1 MVRAPLK
8 PEVKAAAVGWAE
20 THCQQ
25 REGGSCTLAVLLSMF
40 LPSVERSGGD
50 PRVLEKPL
58 PAVCES
64 TTDNTTVLLCLV
76 LARGLNLHQKA
87 SL

>member
-1 MVRAPLK
+1 MVRARLV

-20 THCQQ
+20 AHCQQ
-25 REGGSCTLAVLLSMF
+25 REGGSSALAILSMF
-40 LPSVERSGGD
+40 LTSVERSGGD
-50 PRVLEKPL
+50 LRMLEKPL
-58 PAVCES
+58 PVFGES

-76 LARGLNLHQKA
+76 LAQGLNLPQKA